1 MNLFNWMLVK
11 SGFTH
16 SYSGLEVVELVFA
29 VGEVDIHQL
38 IEQKIAIPDSFD
50 NMLMKRRSEYLAGR
64 ICAIKA
70 LEQLDIKTE
79 DIKGLRQLC
88 DRTPDWPNGIVGSI
102 THTDTIAAAC
112 VGKSYLYNNIGI
124 DIEKIMDIET
134 CESIIDVILTLNE
147 FENINYLNKTRISY
161 EGLVTLIFS
170 AKETLFK
177 ALYPNIGYVF
187 GFEMAKVVSI
197 NHDTISFCL
206 DLKLKIDKV
215 ESNIID
221 VKYFFSNS
229 HVYTYLFL

>member
-1 MNLFNWMLVK
+1 MNSFKWMPIK
-11 SGFTH
+11 SSFTH
-16 SYSGLEVVELVFA
+16 SYPGLEVVELVFS

-134 CESIIDVILTLNE
+134 CKSIFDVILTPNE
-147 FENINYLNKTRISY
+147 FENIDYLNKIRISH
-161 EGLVTLIFS
+161 ESLITLIFS

-177 ALYPNIGYVF
+177 ALYPNIGYIF
-187 GFEMAKVVSI
+187 GFEVAKVISI
-197 NHDTISFCL
+197 NHDTISFYL
-206 DLKLKIDKV
+206 DLKFKIDKV
-215 ESNIID
+215 KNNVVD